1 MQSGAVAV
9 VLILLLLMFL
19 LLLLSLL
26 LCQPEAHKAGTGVS
40 KIGNL

>member
-9 VLILLLLMFL
+9 VL
-19 LLLLSLL
+19 LLLSLL
-26 LCQPEAHKAGTGVS
+26 LCQLEAHEAGTGVS